1 MRGRSKRRLFLAS
14 ASLVLAGVISTADA
28 APVTTTT
35 NLTIWNALTPGSN
48 IGSSNQLGSPSNPL
62 FTGAALIANGAASGT
77 INFNDTSL
85 NTIGGLLFSSDNP
98 NDFVFSACGAACQ
111 GTTLSQGGFAQ
122 TSLFRFRFSV
132 GLNSTFNVTH
142 DDGVSLFLAGTTAT
156 DLFNVADAN
165 PTSSATTAT
174 ITLAPG
180 TYDLWYAE
188 VNGLPA
194 VLQTNLNPVP
204 EPATLAIFA
213 TALAGLGL
221 LRHRRRKN
229 M

>member
-1 MRGRSKRRLFLAS
+1 MKGQSMRRLFLAS
-14 ASLVLAGVISTADA
+14 ASLVLAAAVSTANA
-28 APVTTTT
+28 SPVTTTT

-62 FTGAALIANGAASGT
+62 FTGTALLANGTASGT
-77 INFNDTSL
+77 INFSDTSL
-85 NTIGGLLFSSDNP
+85 TTVGGFLFSSDSP

-111 GTTLSQGGFAQ
+111 GTTISQGGFAQ

-132 GLNSTFNVTH
+132 GGVSTFNVTH

-165 PTSSATTAT
+165 PTSSATTET

-180 TYDLWYAE
+180 NYDLWFAE
-188 VNGLPA
+188 ANGLPA

-204 EPATLAIFA
+204 EPASLAIFG

-221 LRHRRRKN
+221 LRRRRRKN
-229 M
+229 V